1 MVILPRMGW
10 RYADVQRLSLAEK
23 HLLLTMLEQEAQPIY
38 RPVER

>member
-10 RYADVQRLSLAEK
+10 RYADVQRLTLAEK
-23 HLLLTMLEQEAQPIY
+23 HLLLVMLEQEALPIY